1 MFTTSSCA
9 FLPVPPFLSSS
20 VIYWLLTSLHL
31 LLLETSWVWFQWFQ
45 SCALSLSSFNP
56 SSPLLINTPTLQALL
71 LPGLPKEDSKK
82 QQLKTP
88 TLPQMQRPPCRTV
101 GWCSRP
107 PTPLRGLP
115 RKVSSVPRIVRI
127 HCDSKKGKGN
137 CPIISSPNIS
147 VEISHLS
154 LK

>member
-115 RKVSSVPRIVRI
+115 SFKCPQNCKDPLWFKERKR
-127 HCDSKKGKGN
+127 KL
-137 CPIISSPNIS
+137 PNYFFPKYFS
-147 VEISHLS
+147 WN
-154 LK
+154 